1 MVWKKEKNQ
10 INFFWIS
17 KRKGEISGQIRKV
30 ILIEREISDEKWINE
45 KIEIFY
51 IKKCRK
57 DFYWTHKWASLKNT
71 SFFNNT

>member
-1 MVWKKEKNQ
+1 MKKEKNQ

-45 KIEIFY
+45 EIEIFY
-51 IKKCRK
+51 IKKVQKR
-57 DFYWTHKWASLKNT
+57 LLLNT
-71 SFFNNT
+71 QMSQSKKYFFL

>member
-1 MVWKKEKNQ
+1 MKKKKNQ

-45 KIEIFY
+45 EIEIFY
-51 IKKCRK
+51 IKKVQKR
-57 DFYWTHKWASLKNT
+57 LLLNT
-71 SFFNNT
+71 QMSQSKKYFFL